1 LKAIRSSLAV
11 IRRALEITE
20 LSHLSSY
27 CDSVERVTM
36 QLAETPTNLDVE
48 GLAMLEQTS
57 LALRVAS
64 QLGGDST
71 VTAAEISDAVAG
83 VSSKN
88 DDLVRSVVG

>member
-1 LKAIRSSLAV
+1 M

-27 CDSVERVTM
+27 YASVERVTM
-36 QLAETPTNLDVE
+36 QLAEMSTNLDVE

-57 LALRVAS
+57 LALCVVS

-71 VTAAEISDAVAG
+71 VTAAEISDDVAS
-83 VSSKN
+83 VSRKK
-88 DDLVRSVVG
+88 DDFVRSVVG